1 MALLET
7 KARWFTCVYEN
18 ESANLFASWL
28 TRKQMIGLYCSESI
42 CRRESWEGYTDCHII
57 FFKENNC
64 LLKRICNA
72 NTAAGK
78 RGDLS
83 RSPNDPLGFPY
94 ELVGFIQGVFCDCR
108 PPRSSKCQPVR
119 KFWHLELFW
128 WDLLWNLTLRTFRGA
143 AVTKDTL

>member
-1 MALLET
+1 
-7 KARWFTCVYEN
+7 
-18 ESANLFASWL
+18 
-28 TRKQMIGLYCSESI
+28 MIGLDCSESI
-42 CRRESWEGYTDCHII
+42 RRRESWEGYTDYHII

-94 ELVGFIQGVFCDCR
+94 ELVGFLNGLAGSQNGSPNGLVGSPTDM
-108 PPRSSKCQPVR
+108 V
-119 KFWHLELFW
+119 
-128 WDLLWNLTLRTFRGA
+128 G
-143 AVTKDTL
+143 

>member
-1 MALLET
+1 
-7 KARWFTCVYEN
+7 
-18 ESANLFASWL
+18 
-28 TRKQMIGLYCSESI
+28 MIGLDCSESI
-42 CRRESWEGYTDCHII
+42 RRRESWEGYTDYHII

-128 WDLLWNLTLRTFRGA
+128 WDLLWNLTQLWEGRQSQKTPCKWSNRIPKWFGRVPKWSGWFP
-143 AVTKDTL
+143 KWYGRLM